1 MDVSLELGNTKELNS
16 TDMKKPLE
24 GWHLLVAIV
33 GVLIACWG
41 IIYMY
46 SKDNIQAAQKVENH
60 EVRIQQLEVDRQEW
74 RQTSKDMNNKID
86 KLSEQNTQILIL
98 LQNKADRK

>member
-1 MDVSLELGNTKELNS
+1 MEVSLGLGNTNELNN
-16 TDMKKPLE
+16 TEMKKPLE

-46 SKDNIQAAQKVENH
+46 SKDNIVAAQKVENH
-60 EVRIQQLEVDRQEW
+60 EVRIQQLESDRQETKQSI
-74 RQTSKDMNNKID
+74 REMNSKID
-86 KLSEQNTQILIL
+86 KLGDQNTQILII
-98 LQNKADRK
+98 LQNKAERK